1 MTLMIGNE
9 VSSRFEDLLVMSS
22 RLFICALASLTLSL
36 FSSIAHGK
44 TEAECL
50 EAIRVGNRL
59 ISEDPN
65 NYRGYA
71 SRGGAYG
78 YLKRYDL
85 AEKDLLKAISLNQSF
100 AALYAHLARV
110 YYETKRYEQA
120 LKASQK
126 VIELGADFQ
135 DSNDALLANLCMA
148 RHYEEC
154 VKKCNEVLSR
164 FPNDSSA
171 FFYRAIS
178 KNELGKFTKSE
189 VISDLKEAH
198 SLSPD
203 NADFKR
209 IYDLA
214 LAGKSIKLKR

>member
-1 MTLMIGNE
+1 
-9 VSSRFEDLLVMSS
+9 MSS
-22 RLFICALASLTLSL
+22 RLLVCALVATLTLS
-36 FSSIAHGK
+36 FFASVAHGK

-59 ISEDPN
+59 ISEN
-65 NYRGYA
+65 
-71 SRGGAYG
+71 
-78 YLKRYDL
+78 
-85 AEKDLLKAISLNQSF
+85 
-100 AALYAHLARV
+100 LARV

-120 LKASQK
+120 LKASQRA
-126 VIELGADFQ
+126 IDLGADFQ

-148 RHYEEC
+148 RHYDEC
-154 VKKCNEVLSR
+154 VKKCNEVLVR

-189 VISDLKEAH
+189 VVSDLQEAH
-198 SLSPD
+198 LLSPD

>member
-1 MTLMIGNE
+1 MYNE
-9 VSSRFEDLLVMSS
+9 SSNIFEDVLSMSS
-22 RLFICALASLTLSL
+22 RLLVCALVATLTLS
-36 FSSIAHGK
+36 FFASVAHGK

-59 ISEDPN
+59 ISENPN

-78 YLKRYDL
+78 YLKKYDL
-85 AEKDLLKAISLNQSF
+85 AEKDLLKAISLNRSF

-120 LKASQK
+120 LKASQRA
-126 VIELGADFQ
+126 IDLGADFQ

-148 RHYEEC
+148 RHYDEC
-154 VKKCNEVLSR
+154 VKKCNEVLVR

-189 VISDLKEAH
+189 VVSDLQEAH
-198 SLSPD
+198 LLSPD